1 MQPAAIET
9 NMKTLSDYIKG
20 EDMYY
25 RMILTYNFS
34 DDDTRSSFEELVEEL
49 GFIKAEDQSTYVLPY
64 GNKTSKDVLEPI
76 VKWSE
81 DEDIKISADDFVQL
95 FYLAYETADEN
106 KVIKIASKFLKYN
119 PKTKGLI

>member
-1 MQPAAIET
+1 
-9 NMKTLSDYIKG
+9 
-20 EDMYY
+20 MYY